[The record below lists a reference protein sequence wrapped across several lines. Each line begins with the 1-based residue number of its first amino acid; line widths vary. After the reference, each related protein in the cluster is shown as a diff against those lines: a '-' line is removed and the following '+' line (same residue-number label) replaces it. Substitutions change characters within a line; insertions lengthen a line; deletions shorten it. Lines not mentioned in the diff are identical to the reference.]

1 MLGSIAIGFAAES
14 TVKELKR
21 QDKVPVGELTHFMKE
36 CRTLVISLLEKLFAR
51 GLTGSSFLK
60 SVGCIDPL
68 SISTTPQENLIKDM
82 KQVLHHLLSYNYIT
96 STDGDR
102 ALQQYTSLLNES
114 SATFLAPFK
123 EFKREQ
129 MRLDDFFSSTLKV
142 GSTYK
147 AFSKVLMFIVTL
159 NHGQTAVERG
169 FSINSG
175 MLFDNMKEL
184 SLTSRRLVKDYL
196 VSQHLKPHQVC
207 IPTEMIQ
214 SVRTKFAYLQK

>member
-1 MLGSIAIGFAAES
+1 MLVKYQTNWPMIPYYYQDFLLLVKSLMRLIIKSEVVETKKRGKQFQNFDFSKKENMLGSITIGFAAES

-114 SATFLAPFK
+114 ST
-123 EFKREQ
+123 
-129 MRLDDFFSSTLKV
+129 
-142 GSTYK
+142 
-147 AFSKVLMFIVTL
+147 
-159 NHGQTAVERG
+159 
-169 FSINSG
+169 
-175 MLFDNMKEL
+175 
-184 SLTSRRLVKDYL
+184 
-196 VSQHLKPHQVC
+196 
-207 IPTEMIQ
+207 
-214 SVRTKFAYLQK
+214 